1 MAVCCY
7 FDSISDNDKLNL
19 SVSACRGSNR
29 RSIINLPVERCLCL
43 SNDVNAIIFD
53 LDGTLY
59 SSDALAEE
67 IKESANRYIASLKG
81 IDVADAASLIED
93 TRNKLSGVSGMDT
106 TLTATCLELGGN
118 IHHLHAHFVAEITPE
133 RFLGHDEELVT
144 LLVKLENRFDLYIYT
159 NNNRNLCGR
168 IMKSLGIHGRF
179 KDVFTI
185 EDFWLP
191 KPEMSAL
198 ENIFA
203 RTGRSPA
210 ECLFV
215 GDRYDIDLR
224 LPASLG
230 CPVFLVSS
238 AQGLVFPL
246 KSLLNQKKE
255 IYHEATKLIK

>member
-1 MAVCCY
+1 L
-7 FDSISDNDKLNL
+7 FD
-19 SVSACRGSNR
+19 
-29 RSIINLPVERCLCL
+29 
-43 SNDVNAIIFD
+43 DVKAIIFD

-67 IKESANRYIASLKG
+67 IKDSAGRYIASLKG
-81 IDVADAASLIED
+81 IAVSDACSLIED
-93 TRNKLSGVSGMDT
+93 TRKKLSGLSGMDT
-106 TLTATCLELGGN
+106 TLSATCLELGGD
-118 IHHLHAHFVAEITPE
+118 IHHLHAHFAAEVNPE
-133 RFLGHDEELVT
+133 HFLRHDE
-144 LLVKLENRFDLYIYT
+144 KLEKLLEGLEKKFDLYIYT

-168 IMKSLGIHGRF
+168 IMESLGISGRF
-179 KDVFTI
+179 REVFTI
-185 EDFWLP
+185 EDFWRP

-203 RTGRSPA
+203 RTGRFPA

-230 CPVFLVSS
+230 CPVFPVSS

-246 KSLLNQKKE
+246 IALLNG
-255 IYHEATKLIK
+255 